1 MTGRARHLDVA
12 RSPARRAPMSAAP
25 KAAAGEPD
33 GRSTTR
39 CARCSERRNGEAPAL
54 AESSAVTS
62 ARSRSASAVIPPP
75 SITASTSTVSTS
87 TRTAAATPAA
97 SSERSRRASGSPA
110 SAASKMS
117 RIGSAPGRPQRSAM
131 AAPPARASMQPR
143 WPLRIDG
150 DVADLSRGAAPSAP
164 QLAVH
169 DDPGG
174 DARSEV
180 QVGHGVAGDQRRRD
194 VTRHPGRVR
203 VQGEGAER
211 RRLDVVLHPDGDPEH
226 GLQHGREVEFG
237 DPEVDGVQHAR
248 GAGLDLARH
257 PDAHRAHRGDV
268 GALARQGGDGV
279 RHDLRD
285 GLRPPAR
292 RETHAC
298 DDGAGVVDG
307 HRVGLGAA
315 DVESHSHE
323 PSSRQRAAI
332 PCPRISP

>member
-1 MTGRARHLDVA
+1 MQRAQERRGSRAGRELGGDIRQKPVGERGDPASEHHRIHIDREHEHADRGGDTGGELGAQSAGERIAGVGGVEDVA
-12 RSPARRAPMSAAP
+12 DRQRAGP
-25 KAAAGEPD
+25 
-33 GRSTTR
+33 
-39 CARCSERRNGEAPAL
+39 APAL
-54 AESSAVTS
+54 GDGGA
-62 ARSRSASAVIPPP
+62 AREGLD
-75 SITASTSTVSTS
+75 
-87 TRTAAATPAA
+87 AAALAA
-97 SSERSRRASGSPA
+97 
-110 SAASKMS
+110 
-117 RIGSAPGRPQRSAM
+117 
-131 AAPPARASMQPR
+131 AAPR
-143 WPLRIDG
+143 PLRIDG